1 VTTEPR
7 LEGRPAPTPP
17 PERMGGDSE
26 YAEAYAQGYGEGL
39 RESLR
44 EILQH
49 ASRGHTATEL
59 RILIESRLARVP
71 EDVELKRKSM
81 TGPPRRPS
89 WGSLLRAPT
98 GAPAAPAADPF
109 PHSDP
114 LPIWKSRTAYLF
126 TEERPRRGREFALR
140 VASDHPVVLWVS
152 LQEPPAIGRG
162 PAEGFTAL
170 RPTLRATPDG
180 RGASLGPPEI
190 SSEINRATE
199 AGGRV
204 LVYLDVLES
213 LATEFQA
220 DVAVRFAAWL
230 AAWAR
235 EHEATAVVSVDA
247 KALPEME
254 FRRLQKAFDV
264 VSA

>member
-1 VTTEPR
+1 VTTEAR
-7 LEGRPAPTPP
+7 RESAPGP
-17 PERMGGDSE
+17 PERSAGDSE

-44 EILQH
+44 EMLQH

-71 EDVELKRKSM
+71 EDIDLKRKSM

-89 WGSLLRAPT
+89 WGSLLRS
-98 GAPAAPAADPF
+98 PAASAPPATPDPF

-114 LPIWKSRTAYLF
+114 LPLWRLRTAYLF

-140 VASDHPVVLWVS
+140 VAADHPVVLWVS

-162 PAEGFTAL
+162 AAEGFTAL
-170 RPTLRATPDG
+170 RPTVRATPDG

-199 AGGRV
+199 GGSRV
-204 LVYLDVLES
+204 LVYLDVLET